1 MYVVANVAYFKCC
14 NEVLHAL
21 KFHIMFYISNFLRKR
36 IIQASI
42 DDSLFATLYNT

>member
-21 KFHIMFYISNFLRKR
+21 KFHIMFYNSNFLRKR